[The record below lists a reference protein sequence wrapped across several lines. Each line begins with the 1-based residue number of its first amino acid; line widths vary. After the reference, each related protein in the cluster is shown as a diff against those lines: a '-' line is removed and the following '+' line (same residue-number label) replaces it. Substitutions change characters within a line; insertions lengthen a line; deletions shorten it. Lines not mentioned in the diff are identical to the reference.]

1 MRTKRAICLM
11 AGSRY
16 NQARFTSIEHSATN
30 AVPPNAMQIHGG
42 GEMPKIADIEY
53 TPNPNAVKFILKEP
67 ITSGASRSFQTAE
80 VAQAD
85 PLAAALF
92 NVGNVTSVFYM
103 DRFITVNK
111 EDDVSWE
118 DMLKKLAEPIR
129 SAPSVSDAPA
139 PERQTAYAPGENPLL
154 DRINQVLDEK
164 VRPGL
169 AGDGGGLEII
179 GLNDK
184 KLLISY
190 QGACGSCPSSIGGT
204 MMAIEYM
211 LKEDVDPEI
220 EVISV

>member
-1 MRTKRAICLM
+1 
-11 AGSRY
+11 
-16 NQARFTSIEHSATN
+16 
-30 AVPPNAMQIHGG
+30 
-42 GEMPKIADIEY
+42 MPKIADIEY

-67 ITSGASRSFQTAE
+67 ITNGTSRSFQNAE
-80 VAQAD
+80 SAQKD
-85 PLAAALF
+85 PLASALF

-111 EDDVSWE
+111 EDEVSWE
-118 DMLKKLAEPIR
+118 EMLKKLAEPIR
-129 SAPSVSDAPA
+129 SAPSASEPAAHAAPA
-139 PERQTAYAPGENPLL
+139 TAPGHTPGESPLL
-154 DRINQVLDEK
+154 DRINEVLDEK

-179 GLNDK
+179 ALNDK

-211 LKEDVDPEI
+211 LREEVDPEI

>member
-1 MRTKRAICLM
+1 
-11 AGSRY
+11 
-16 NQARFTSIEHSATN
+16 
-30 AVPPNAMQIHGG
+30 
-42 GEMPKIADIEY
+42 MPKIADIEY
-53 TPNPNAVKFILKEP
+53 TPNPNAVKFVLKEP
-67 ITSGASRSFQTAE
+67 ITNGTSRSYQSAE
-80 VAQAD
+80 SAQMD
-85 PLAAALF
+85 PLASALF
-92 NVGNVTSVFYM
+92 DVGNVTSVFYM

-111 EDDVSWE
+111 EDEVSWE
-118 DMLKKLAEPIR
+118 EMLKKLAEPIR
-129 SAPSVSDAPA
+129 SAPAASEPA
-139 PERQTAYAPGENPLL
+139 PQAARTSAVLPGENLLL

-204 MMAIEYM
+204 LMAIEHM

>member
-1 MRTKRAICLM
+1 
-11 AGSRY
+11 
-16 NQARFTSIEHSATN
+16 
-30 AVPPNAMQIHGG
+30 
-42 GEMPKIADIEY
+42 MPKIADIEY

-67 ITSGASRSFQTAE
+67 ITSGSSRSFQSAE
-80 VAQAD
+80 SAQAD

-92 NVGNVTSVFYM
+92 DVGNVTSVFYM

-111 EDDVSWE
+111 EDEVSWE
-118 DMLKKLAEPIR
+118 EMLKKLAEPIR
-129 SAPSVSDAPA
+129 SAPSVSDQPARGQAPISM
-139 PERQTAYAPGENPLL
+139 PGDNPLL

-179 GLNDK
+179 ALNDK

>member
-1 MRTKRAICLM
+1 
-11 AGSRY
+11 
-16 NQARFTSIEHSATN
+16 
-30 AVPPNAMQIHGG
+30 
-42 GEMPKIADIEY
+42 MPKIADIEY

-67 ITSGASRSFQTAE
+67 LTSGASRSFQTAE

-85 PLAAALF
+85 PLASALF

-103 DRFITVNK
+103 DRFVTVNK
-111 EDDVSWE
+111 EEDVSWE
-118 DMLKKLAEPIR
+118 EMLKKLAEPIR
-129 SAPSVSDAPA
+129 SAPAVSDAPA
-139 PERQTAYAPGENPLL
+139 QKSNPVYAPGENPLL

-169 AGDGGGLEII
+169 AGDGGGLEIV

-211 LKEDVDPEI
+211 LKEEVDPEI

>member
-1 MRTKRAICLM
+1 
-11 AGSRY
+11 
-16 NQARFTSIEHSATN
+16 
-30 AVPPNAMQIHGG
+30 
-42 GEMPKIADIEY
+42 MPKIADIEY

-67 ITSGASRSFQTAE
+67 ITSGTSRSFQSVE
-80 VAQAD
+80 SAQTD

-92 NVGNVTSVFYM
+92 DVGNVTSVFYM

-118 DMLKKLAEPIR
+118 EMLKKLAEPIR
-129 SAPSVSDAPA
+129 SAPSISEPPARESAPA
-139 PERQTAYAPGENPLL
+139 FTPGENPLL

-169 AGDGGGLEII
+169 ASDGGGLEII

>member
-1 MRTKRAICLM
+1 
-11 AGSRY
+11 
-16 NQARFTSIEHSATN
+16 
-30 AVPPNAMQIHGG
+30 
-42 GEMPKIADIEY
+42 MPKIADIEY

-67 ITSGASRSFQTAE
+67 ITSGSSRSFQSAE
-80 VAQAD
+80 SAQAD

-92 NVGNVTSVFYM
+92 DVGNVTSVFYM

-111 EDDVSWE
+111 EDEVSWE
-118 DMLKKLAEPIR
+118 EMLKKLAEPIR
-129 SAPSVSDAPA
+129 SAPSVSDQPAQGRAPSF
-139 PERQTAYAPGENPLL
+139 TPGDNPLL

>member
-1 MRTKRAICLM
+1 
-11 AGSRY
+11 
-16 NQARFTSIEHSATN
+16 
-30 AVPPNAMQIHGG
+30 
-42 GEMPKIADIEY
+42 MPKIADIEY

-67 ITSGASRSFQTAE
+67 ITAGSSRSFQNAE
-80 VAQAD
+80 SAQAD

-92 NVGNVTSVFYM
+92 AVGNVTSVFYM
-103 DRFITVNK
+103 DRFVTVNK
-111 EDDVSWE
+111 EDEVSWE
-118 DMLKKLAEPIR
+118 EMLKKLAEPIR
-129 SAPSVSDAPA
+129 AAGAASEAPPA
-139 PERQTAYAPGENPLL
+139 QAQTTVYAPGDNQLL

-179 GLNDK
+179 GLDDK
-184 KLLISY
+184 KLLIRY

>member
-1 MRTKRAICLM
+1 
-11 AGSRY
+11 
-16 NQARFTSIEHSATN
+16 
-30 AVPPNAMQIHGG
+30 
-42 GEMPKIADIEY
+42 MPKIADIEY
-53 TPNPNAVKFILKEP
+53 TPNPNAVKFILKEA
-67 ITSGASRSFQTAE
+67 ITNGASRSFQNAE
-80 VAQAD
+80 SAQAD
-85 PLAAALF
+85 LLAAALF

-111 EDDVSWE
+111 EDEVSWE
-118 DMLKKLAEPIR
+118 EMLKKLAEPIR
-129 SAPSVSDAPA
+129 SAPSVSEPPAQAPA
-139 PERQTAYAPGENPLL
+139 PVYTLDENPLL

-179 GLNDK
+179 ALNDK